1 MMISFLVTH
10 VPQLKFLTSPYD
22 KVTGARKTNRHSCRD
37 SREPLWSRSFLR
49 KLVRLSVDLN
59 EGLRENAAMSR
70 VGPNRCDLDAASPR
84 IAEQFLRMGGIF
96 L

>member
-1 MMISFLVTH
+1 M
-10 VPQLKFLTSPYD
+10 
-22 KVTGARKTNRHSCRD
+22 
-37 SREPLWSRSFLR
+37 

-70 VGPNRCDLDAASPR
+70 VGSNRCDLDVASPR